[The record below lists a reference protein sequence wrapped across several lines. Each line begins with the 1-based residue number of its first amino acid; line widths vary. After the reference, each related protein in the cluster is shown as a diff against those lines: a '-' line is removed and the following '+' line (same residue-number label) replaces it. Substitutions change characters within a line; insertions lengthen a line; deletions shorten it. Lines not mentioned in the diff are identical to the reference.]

1 MSAREAT
8 LARIR
13 ATGRLR
19 LAGTRE
25 IEFDEPLDLLWHR
38 DQTLPLHTNGMR
50 FTALDANGAVV
61 PGDLVAQVDRVLHNL
76 VTALAAAGG
85 APEHLVKLTI
95 FVADVEDYLA
105 RRADIGATWR
115 ARLGKVFPA
124 MTLVQVSDFWNDGA
138 LIEIEGVA
146 VVPA

>member
-1 MSAREAT
+1 MGIEYVNPPE
-8 LARIR
+8 LAPPVGF
-13 ATGRLR
+13 AHAVAASGGRTVY
-19 LAGTRE
+19 LAG
-25 IEFDEPLDLLWHR
+25 
-38 DQTLPLHTNGMR
+38 Q
-50 FTALDANGAVV
+50 TALDATGAVV

-85 APEHLVKLTI
+85 TPEHLVKLTI

-105 RRADIGATWR
+105 RRAEIGATWR